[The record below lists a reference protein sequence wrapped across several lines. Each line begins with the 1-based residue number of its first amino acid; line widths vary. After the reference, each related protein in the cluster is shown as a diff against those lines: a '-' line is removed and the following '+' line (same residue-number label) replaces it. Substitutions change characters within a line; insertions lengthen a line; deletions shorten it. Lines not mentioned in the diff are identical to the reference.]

1 MTSTGSSNS
10 SSSSGCV
17 SGVGFPYVGD
27 NCCGAEAG
35 VVIDVFTISGFCGFA
50 FFVAE
55 GLFSRNIA
63 TQTMTTLQRAY
74 VLTQKIIW

>member
-1 MTSTGSSNS
+1 M
-10 SSSSGCV
+10 
-17 SGVGFPYVGD
+17 GD

-35 VVIDVFTISGFCGFA
+35 VVIDVFTISGFGGFA

-63 TQTMTTLQRAY
+63 TQTMTTLQRGY
-74 VLTQKIIW
+74 VLTQKIW